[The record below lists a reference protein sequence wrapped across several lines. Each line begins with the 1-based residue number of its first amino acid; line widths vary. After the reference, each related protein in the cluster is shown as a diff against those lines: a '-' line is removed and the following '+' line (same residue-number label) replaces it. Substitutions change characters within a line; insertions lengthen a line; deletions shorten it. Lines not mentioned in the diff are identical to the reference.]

1 MSLLETNGD
10 YQFAAN
16 VERLS
21 TNVSKLLE
29 TFEEQM
35 EVNRKLM
42 NSVKQLTE
50 VIDHQTEQNKKLIKR
65 FEKEQEKVTEKL
77 RPDLVLM

>member
-1 MSLLETNGD
+1 MALLETNGD

-21 TNVSKLLE
+21 GNLSKLIDA
-29 TFEEQM
+29 FEEQL
-35 EVNRKLM
+35 EENRRFM

-50 VIDHQTEQNKKLIKR
+50 AIEYQNEHYRKLFKR
-65 FEKEQEKVTEKL
+65 FENEQENGTGNT